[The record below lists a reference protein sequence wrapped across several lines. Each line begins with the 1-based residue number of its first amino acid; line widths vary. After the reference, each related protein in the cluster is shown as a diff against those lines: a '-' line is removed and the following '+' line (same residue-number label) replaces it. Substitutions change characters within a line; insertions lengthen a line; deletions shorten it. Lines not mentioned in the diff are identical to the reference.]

1 MNETAEEI
9 KLISSILQ
17 RLVNNSDSSP
27 IRKDH
32 LQPLISRLDTVSLA
46 LNKKEDVSNEP
57 KGRNALA
64 GKEGTSAAGKE
75 KKSTKAPAAVSE
87 RRDKPTLKPPSLL
100 ARPVPREKAPQDGV
114 LISKEVSKAFSCT
127 LYNALES
134 VTRLTDSKSAH
145 IFVRRGDEM
154 LSIAN
159 VGVNLSFPPQLVHHN
174 CLGSVDT
181 DVLSSGISL
190 NRAICNGAHSGAV
203 PLLIFPIY
211 PKHLLQQVCETPI
224 AVLHLEKRLGDSFT
238 AVDETFCYSA
248 SNLIG
253 EVLSRVNGMEW
264 TDHFYDPVTQH
275 IVAPFAP
282 TKLAKLPKLAT
293 AGTKEADLLR
303 KIEATAPRGVD
314 QKRRLA
320 GVCVW

>member
-1 MNETAEEI
+1 
-9 KLISSILQ
+9 
-17 RLVNNSDSSP
+17 
-27 IRKDH
+27 
-32 LQPLISRLDTVSLA
+32 
-46 LNKKEDVSNEP
+46 
-57 KGRNALA
+57 
-64 GKEGTSAAGKE
+64 
-75 KKSTKAPAAVSE
+75 
-87 RRDKPTLKPPSLL
+87 
-100 ARPVPREKAPQDGV
+100 
-114 LISKEVSKAFSCT
+114 
-127 LYNALES
+127 
-134 VTRLTDSKSAH
+134 
-145 IFVRRGDEM
+145 M

-253 EVLSRVNGMEW
+253 EMLSRVNGMEW

-303 KIEATAPRGVD
+303 KIEATAPEVLIRRDVLPASASGKSLIQGLSATPTLREVSVYLENMQNSWRKGITSTVD
-314 QKRRLA
+314 MTEEERSMAAELKVVRHQLKTTETQLTKANEQLRLYQLNTDDYKSEY
-320 GVCVW
+320 GHLRNELTNYMSERDER